1 MDIYEDE
8 LLDNVPDSNVTA
20 AGLPIPGC
28 SNYLIFPSGIV
39 KNRSTGRELR
49 HSHTLQGAI
58 KVSIKGDEGRLRTY
72 SVKRLVAESFLPPI
86 TDMIDVA
93 EPDLWNTPI
102 QLDGNQDNVHVFN
115 LAWRPRNFAHRYS
128 RQFLNDYG
136 YYHQEGVLNVSRE
149 LAYENIYDAAITDGV
164 LMSDILLACYWGGGE
179 EIRPER
185 LFGYIYEF
193 ID

>member
-1 MDIYEDE
+1 MEIYEDE
-8 LLDNVPDSNVTA
+8 LLDNLSNGGFTSE
-20 AGLPIPGC
+20 GLPIPGC
-28 SNYLIFPSGIV
+28 SNYLIFPSGLV

-49 HSHTLQGAI
+49 HSHTIQGAI
-58 KVSIKGDEGRLRTY
+58 KVSIKGDDGKLRTY
-72 SVKRLVAESFLPPI
+72 SVKRLVAESFLPLI
-86 TDMIDVA
+86 TDTIDVA
-93 EPDLWNTPI
+93 EPNLWNTPI

-128 RQFLNDYG
+128 RQFINDYG
-136 YYHQEGVLNVSRE
+136 YYHQEGVLNVSRA

-164 LMSDILLACYWGGGE
+164 LMSDILLSCYEGGGE
-179 EIRPER
+179 ETRPER